1 MDASELRPL
10 FLFEGISDAQLGE
23 MAAAG
28 DVVTFEEGQE
38 MFREGDPAE
47 FWWVLLEGQVN
58 VVRRAGREATVV
70 MMTMERPGQWAGGFQ
85 AWDESSQYLATGRA
99 VTSGRMFRL
108 PSWEF
113 GRLARDWFPFG
124 VHLIQGFFQ
133 TVRRMD
139 AMSRDRERLIGL
151 GQIAAGLG
159 HELNN
164 PASASARAV
173 DSLHDSFDTLLAS
186 LVGLAEAS
194 LTAERFVAIDA
205 LRRQIDPSA
214 ASSDPLAVADREN
227 ALSTWLDRHG
237 VKDGWRITPGLAAA
251 GVDVVWC
258 ERAAEIL
265 VGDTLGSGLMW
276 VESTLSTQALLTE
289 IKESTARISA
299 LIDDVR
305 SYTQLDRAP
314 MQAIDVTDGI
324 ESTLRMLRAKLGDG
338 VEVVRDFAEDMPKI
352 DAFPAELNQVWTN
365 LIDNAIDAMDRRGTL
380 RITTRAYPDEVLV
393 EVADTGPGMPL
404 ETQARAFDPFY
415 TTKDV

>member
-10 FLFEGISDAQLGE
+10 FLFEGITDAQLGE
-23 MAAAG
+23 MAAVG
-28 DVVTFEEGQE
+28 DVVTFEEGHE
-38 MFREGDPAE
+38 LFREGDPADC
-47 FWWVLLEGQVN
+47 WWVLLEGQVS

-70 MMTMERPGQWAGGFQ
+70 MMTMDRPGQWAGGFH

-99 VTSGRMFRL
+99 VTPGRMFRL
-108 PSWEF
+108 PSWEL
-113 GRLARDWFPFG
+113 GRLAREWFPFA

-173 DSLHDSFDTLLAS
+173 DALHDSFDTLLAS
-186 LVGLAEAS
+186 LVAMGERS
-194 LTAERFVAIDA
+194 LTADRFVAIDS
-205 LRRQIDPSA
+205 LRREIDPSVA
-214 ASSDPLAVADREN
+214 NTDPLAVADREN
-227 ALSTWLDRHG
+227 ALSSWLDQRG
-237 VKDGWRITPGLAAA
+237 VKDAWRITPGLAAA
-251 GVDVVWC
+251 GVDVAWC
-258 ERAAEIL
+258 ERAGAIL
-265 VGDTLGSGLMW
+265 EGDTLGPGLTW

-305 SYTQLDRAP
+305 SYAQLDRAP
-314 MQAIDVTDGI
+314 MQAIDVTEGI
-324 ESTLRMLRAKLGDG
+324 ESTLKMLRAKLGDG
-338 VEVVRDFAEDMPKI
+338 VVVVRDYAEDLPQI

-365 LIDNAIDAMDRRGTL
+365 LIDNAIDAMERQGTL
-380 RITTRAYPDEVLV
+380 RITTRTDGDEVLV
-393 EVADTGPGMPL
+393 EVSDTGPGMPL
-404 ETQARAFDPFY
+404 ETQAR
-415 TTKDV
+415 